1 MGKGRK
7 FLSAPATIPIESP
20 RIAVSTFKHCAISAA
35 AGLIIGGVSV
45 YLFTLKEAR
54 SGGVKS
60 IAVSPVWGG
69 PINHSG
75 WTYTPGKV
83 SFTTTADAPG
93 EIRTDIPAA
102 MIPEARYWMTKVN
115 SVSVIAGYDL
125 ARETT
130 ITAVYMRRFGVFSVG
145 GGLSARIGERI
156 ESGIVLSASYWFE

>member
-1 MGKGRK
+1 M
-7 FLSAPATIPIESP
+7 
-20 RIAVSTFKHCAISAA
+20 STFKHCAISAV

-45 YLFTLKEAR
+45 YLLTLKEAR
-54 SGGVKS
+54 STGDKS
-60 IAVSPVWGG
+60 VTVSPVWGG

-75 WTYTPGKV
+75 WTYTPGKL

-93 EIRTDIPAA
+93 EIKTDIPAS

-115 SVSVIAGYDL
+115 SVSVFAGYDL

-156 ESGIVLSASYWFE
+156 EPGIVAGASYCW